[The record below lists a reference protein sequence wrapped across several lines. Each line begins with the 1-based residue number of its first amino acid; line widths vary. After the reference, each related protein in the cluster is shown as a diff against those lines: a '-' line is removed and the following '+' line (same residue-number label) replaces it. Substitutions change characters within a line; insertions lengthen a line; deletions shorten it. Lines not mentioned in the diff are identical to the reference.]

1 MKLANVISE
10 EAKNTGSIIMHREG
24 LFWRVYER
32 SAFMFTL
39 HLTWFYVWAKARGV
53 VWHRNPSINAVASYP
68 AAIFET

>member
-1 MKLANVISE
+1 MGRSPIDFFFTMKLANIISE

-24 LFWRVYER
+24 LFWRVYEH

-53 VWHRNPSINAVASYP
+53 CGTATP
-68 AAIFET
+68 A